1 MFTAKIFLPKQ
12 HLRLFCSLF
21 LIFEFFFLFSCPDL
35 LFPTLSFFLIVYRS
49 LSSLFTFN
57 VMHSLLFIVIFA
69 LYVSF
74 VAIFNQMKIFCV
86 GDICETRLHSFII
99 CLPARLYA
107 MFLVPL
113 NSHSSHLLRLPLC
126 QAPFSTCRLIFS
138 LFLLTPPHFVTTL
151 YPSSSIS
158 LS

>member
-1 MFTAKIFLPKQ
+1 
-12 HLRLFCSLF
+12 
-21 LIFEFFFLFSCPDL
+21 
-35 LFPTLSFFLIVYRS
+35 
-49 LSSLFTFN
+49 
-57 VMHSLLFIVIFA
+57 MHSLLFIVFFA

-74 VAIFNQMKIFCV
+74 AAIFNQMKIFCV
-86 GDICETRLHSFII
+86 GDICGARLHNFII

-113 NSHSSHLLRLPLC
+113 NSHSSSLPLC

-138 LFLLTPPHFVTTL
+138 LFLLTPPHSVTTL

-158 LS
+158 LSSLPYPRFLFRCRSLSFSLTVNLFIKVGITRARHDSKM